1 MRLNQF
7 LLSVLLPI
15 SISVEVEAIA
25 HDSGV
30 SGPSLELI
38 HEYYDQWPTGVAVS
52 STGRIF
58 SCYPLGLD
66 SNNTKYQVAELI
78 NRTAETPYPSA
89 KINSPPGGP
98 YNYSTTPAT
107 SVNYADYFISVQS
120 IYIDAK
126 DRLWVLDTGRA
137 QTADGDLLPS
147 SYGGPKIVG
156 INITTNEV
164 FQTVLFPQDVVYPES
179 YLNDVRFDL
188 RSSITESGQGVAY
201 LTDSSFTYNNG
212 IVVVDLGTEESWRHL
227 DTLSWVKPDPNFEVT
242 IWGDTVQTQS
252 TGADGITV
260 SADGEE
266 LYFGVVS
273 GRYIYSI
280 PTVRLRDHTSTN
292 AAMKATAAVNR
303 LVQKGV
309 SDGYEVDSNGYI
321 YAGSFESNAI
331 NVFFP
336 DNLTVSTF
344 VRDPRI
350 GWTDTLSVV
359 SLSSNETGSGTMK
372 GYLYFTENQ
381 LWRSTRQKPYGLFRV
396 PLPDGGQKV
405 TLGAS

>member
-1 MRLNQF
+1 MLVNQF

-15 SISVEVEAIA
+15 TNSVEVAAIA

-66 SNNTKYQVAELI
+66 SSNTKYKVAELI
-78 NRTAETPYPSA
+78 IRTAETPYPST

-98 YNYSTTPAT
+98 YNYSTTPA
-107 SVNYADYFISVQS
+107 FISVQS

-126 DRLWVLDTGRA
+126 DRLWILDTGRA

-156 INITTNEV
+156 INITTNEG
-164 FQTVLFPQDVVYPES
+164 FQTILFPQDVAYPES
-179 YLNDVRFDL
+179 
-188 RSSITESGQGVAY
+188 SGQGVAY

-227 DTLSWVKPDPNFEVT
+227 DTLAWLT
-242 IWGDTVQTQS
+242 IWADSVQTQL
-252 TGADGITV
+252 TGVDGITV
-260 SADGEE
+260 SADGET

-273 GRYIYSI
+273 GRYIYSV

-321 YAGSFESNAI
+321 YLGSFESNAI

-350 GWTDTLSVV
+350 GWMDTLSAVK
-359 SLSSNETGSGTMK
+359 LSSNETGSGATK

-405 TLGAS
+405 TLGTS